1 MQRVRLDHVLAW
13 CAHILAAYATHHVG
27 IVWSR
32 ATRALNCVS
41 KLTRR
46 LFLLR
51 HFVSGPY
58 GTEPSALTVRPLAFK
73 AFKAAKA
80 VSDQARMTKPEDDVS
95 DLFDDVSVW
104 VDFFW
109 GTAWANPT
117 LAVPQ

>member
-32 ATRALNCVS
+32 ATRALNCLS

-58 GTEPSALTVRPLAFK
+58 GTEPSALTMKPW

-104 VDFFW
+104 VDPFW
-109 GTAWANPT
+109 GIAWANPT